1 MAAASSQRPIPLLR
15 RPLPPKK
22 SLPPPSLRLRSED
35 QSSTEERNH
44 KVLPKSPEVSSIKR
58 PVKSKVADPA
68 RREVRFHGDVPLPI
82 ASVVKPFKTKGPDSL
97 PLRPPRKLRELPLE
111 AFLKD
116 SYSRPPPEFTLTDFM
131 KRLPSRAGANE
142 DGEPMISDQNYEK
155 LTSWFAANRPHQS
168 SIHNLEID
176 SVINVPDVT
185 PRVPARQLFIEMQF
199 QGMEIFHTSDQE
211 LGLIQ
216 ERASTVFPVSPAPS
230 KLTIPASRYVP
241 LPPIETEHVTD
252 SNRDAVVSSRKDD
265 HQKNLQG
272 IPVQTIGEVT
282 MAELVSSPQE
292 KDEKKVAIQT
302 EEGYGTKELKTRFA
316 LSQDSNL
323 RHDEGCDGI
332 GGDEKVD
339 HESDKQKRA
348 VKERTLML
356 EIFYLVSGDVY
367 DAQMSPMEAVVLN
380 AMMTG
385 SSILN
390 LRAHF
395 LNQLPDM
402 SPLAGMLTHL
412 NLSFNDLWVFP
423 PEILQLVNL
432 VSLKLRNNPIK
443 EIPHGIKQ
451 LKRLTVFEMSFN
463 LLTSLPSSL
472 FQLKHLELLDL
483 AYNWLSFIPS
493 DIENLSS
500 LRELNLEGN
509 RLGALPVG
517 ALHLRL
523 KYVRIQNN
531 FTHPLM
537 WRETATNQ
545 PQRLGDLAA
554 LVVFGQGLHIKNR
567 DLPPEIKNILESYTR
582 CDCCDGPMF
591 GPGVRLIKAPASI
604 FGIKNLPF
612 LFNACTQTCRRQF
625 SRGSDSLMLWM
636 QRNAPQTFTEI
647 WK

>member
-1 MAAASSQRPIPLLR
+1 
-15 RPLPPKK
+15 
-22 SLPPPSLRLRSED
+22 
-35 QSSTEERNH
+35 
-44 KVLPKSPEVSSIKR
+44 
-58 PVKSKVADPA
+58 
-68 RREVRFHGDVPLPI
+68 
-82 ASVVKPFKTKGPDSL
+82 
-97 PLRPPRKLRELPLE
+97 
-111 AFLKD
+111 
-116 SYSRPPPEFTLTDFM
+116 
-131 KRLPSRAGANE
+131 
-142 DGEPMISDQNYEK
+142 
-155 LTSWFAANRPHQS
+155 
-168 SIHNLEID
+168 
-176 SVINVPDVT
+176 
-185 PRVPARQLFIEMQF
+185 MQF

-216 ERASTVFPVSPAPS
+216 ERASTVFPVSPAAS

-282 MAELVSSPQE
+282 MAELVSSPRE

-332 GGDEKVD
+332 GDEKVD

-356 EIFYLVSGDVY
+356 EIEPAPAYQSVEVILPSSQPAYFQGEELPRASSPFVSGDVY

-554 LVVFGQGLHIKNR
+554 LVVFGQGLHIKKR

-612 LFNACTQTCRRQF
+612 LFNACTQTCKRQF

-636 QRNAPQTFTEI
+636 QRNAPQTFTEM